1 MNPKTH
7 DALARNSERNI
18 VRNNYISNTKRKEN
32 ILDHGVNLFLIRTQ
46 ATSNSNRRER
56 IK

>member
-46 ATSNSNRRER
+46 ATSNSNRREH